1 MRQKQ
6 HHQQQQKKK
15 NKKQKEEK
23 SHNTVVDRVCAG
35 MASAMTMAMALAL
48 AIVVMMTN
56 GPKGT
61 AGDGCERAGM
71 ITKCAALPCTHK

>member
-1 MRQKQ
+1 MMMCTNETKAAATTTEEGEIAQ
-6 HHQQQQKKK
+6 HMAG
-15 NKKQKEEK
+15 
-23 SHNTVVDRVCAG
+23 RVCAG
-35 MASAMTMAMALAL
+35 MASAMTMAMALTL